1 MAETIE
7 VLVRAGLIPHPGQ
20 PYAYVM
26 LEDARRSVVVEDG
39 GEPTTVFVSAALA
52 AGLHL
57 ANTGENLEVPT
68 AEGWSA
74 QLHTGQLS
82 LTSPAA
88 PEPFLPPTALQLP
101 HGWRTAARYEDDVVV
116 FVGDDL
122 GLAREQLLA
131 GGHLVGGQPPLGQV
145 LARAAERGMLA
156 VGTVA
161 YRET

>member
-1 MAETIE
+1 MAETTE

-39 GEPTTVFVSAALA
+39 GEPTTVFVSTALA

-74 QLHTGQLS
+74 TLHTGRLS
-82 LTSPAA
+82 LTSPAV
-88 PEPFLPPTALQLP
+88 PEPFLPPTTLQLP
-101 HGWRTAARYEDDVVV
+101 HGWRSAARHDDDVVV

-122 GLAREQLLA
+122 GLAREQLMAEAHLDA
-131 GGHLVGGQPPLGQV
+131 GLLPLGQM

-161 YRET
+161 YREA